1 MVSLLSLMAPPSL
14 RLTTTIT
21 NLAGEGTSPKSRE
34 WELRLDFYHN
44 LLSKHSITNGKPPP
58 DGGNKDKPEGRSQC
72 IYDVIQL
79 L

>member
-1 MVSLLSLMAPPSL
+1 MAPPDL

-21 NLAGEGTSPKSRE
+21 NLAGEGTSLKSRE
-34 WELRLDFYHN
+34 WELPLDLYHN
-44 LLSKHSITNGKPPP
+44 LSSKHSITNGKPLQ

-72 IYDVIQL
+72 IYGVIQL